1 MDTKWVSHTEYAE
14 RVGVTKEALM
24 KAIENGR
31 IPASAVSMVSTGGKN
46 KRIVINQP
54 EADIAWIATFNEKS
68 AKPTDK
74 ARAAVERISA
84 EISNTDTEKT
94 DEPVT
99 DKMSLREAQRLEQVA
114 KARLKG
120 MEVLKV
126 KGELVSRDLVRKQLF
141 EAGTIIRDT
150 LMAVPD
156 RITAEVIAASNN
168 PTKVRTILTEA
179 IATALEKLDDLY
191 NKKLG

>member
-114 KARLKG
+114 KAHLKG